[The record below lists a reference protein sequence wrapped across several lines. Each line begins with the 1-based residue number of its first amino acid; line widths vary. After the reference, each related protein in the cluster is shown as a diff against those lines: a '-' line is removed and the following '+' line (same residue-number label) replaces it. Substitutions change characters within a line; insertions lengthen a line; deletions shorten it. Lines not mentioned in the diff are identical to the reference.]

1 MQAAEW
7 SDPAHRDR
15 DRVRHA
21 SHDPAVEKDPPAADL
36 ADVHQ
41 VIGALVFWTTPTEP
55 EVTDVTAASTAG
67 VLIRDHHGIRAR
79 MLGKPAPGLVVEGD
93 EKLHPLHH

>member
-15 DRVRHA
+15 DRVWHA
-21 SHDPAVEKDPPAADL
+21 SHDPPVEKDPPAADL

-55 EVTDVTAASTAG
+55 EVTDVTPTSTAG
-67 VLIRDHHGIRAR
+67 VRVRDHHRVRAGMFGQPPLR
-79 MLGKPAPGLVVEGD
+79 LVVEG
-93 EKLHPLHH
+93 